1 MYAIIE
7 TGGKQLKV
15 EQGQVVRVEK
25 LPVAA
30 GQSVNFDQVLMV
42 VDGTDVK
49 MGQPLVV
56 GAVVEATVLEHG
68 KAPKVFSLRY
78 KSKKRVR
85 VKHGHRQPFTA
96 VKIVNIRG

>member
-25 LPVAA
+25 LPVPA
-30 GQSVNFDQVLMV
+30 GQAVSFERVLMV
-42 VDGTDVK
+42 VDGSDVK
-49 MGQPLVV
+49 MGQPLVS

-68 KAPKVFSLRY
+68 KAPKVFSMRY
-78 KSKKRVR
+78 KPKKRVR
-85 VKHGHRQPFTA
+85 VKRGHRQPFTA
-96 VKIVNIRG
+96 VQITGIRC